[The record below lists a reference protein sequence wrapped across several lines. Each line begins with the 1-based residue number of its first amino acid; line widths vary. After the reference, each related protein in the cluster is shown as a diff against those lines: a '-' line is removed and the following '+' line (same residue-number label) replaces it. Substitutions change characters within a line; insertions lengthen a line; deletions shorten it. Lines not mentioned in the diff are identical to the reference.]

1 LGFGVQAE
9 NKFWQ
14 VKIPS
19 FRPDVQRDADLIE
32 EIGRVHGYGN
42 LPSRFQL
49 GGKEPGRRDKTSQNL
64 DRIREIM
71 NGGGFNEIYTVS
83 FTDNANAQVF
93 YSKGLITIP
102 NPLNERYSV
111 LRPMLLP
118 TMLEVVNLNLRK
130 GNKDLRLFE
139 IGKVYFDNQGPHES
153 TVLGGIMTG
162 DKFPIHWETK
172 SSLINYFELKAVL
185 ETLFKE
191 WQLKDVNFISK
202 AAKFLKSQ
210 DATAVRIGDI
220 EFGFLGTLNKEVNQ
234 RYEFSQEVYVFELN
248 LEKIGQ
254 LMTRLKRFES
264 LPRFPGVVRD
274 FAFVLDQKITVAE
287 IERRIWQAGGERL
300 ESVKVFDCFS
310 GGPLAPGKKNLGIRL
325 VLRAPDRTLLEEEA
339 NRIFAR
345 IVEKLKSEF
354 KVNLRG
360 E

>member
-1 LGFGVQAE
+1 
-9 NKFWQ
+9 
-14 VKIPS
+14 
-19 FRPDVQRDADLIE
+19 
-32 EIGRVHGYGN
+32 
-42 LPSRFQL
+42 L

-64 DRIREIM
+64 DRIREIL

-83 FTDNANAQVF
+83 FTDNANAQMF

-130 GNKDLRLFE
+130 GNKDQRLFE

-210 DATAVRIGDI
+210 DATGVRIGDI
-220 EFGFLGTLNKEVNQ
+220 ELGFLGTLNKEINQ

-310 GGPLAPGKKNLGIRL
+310 GGPLAPRKKNLGIRL